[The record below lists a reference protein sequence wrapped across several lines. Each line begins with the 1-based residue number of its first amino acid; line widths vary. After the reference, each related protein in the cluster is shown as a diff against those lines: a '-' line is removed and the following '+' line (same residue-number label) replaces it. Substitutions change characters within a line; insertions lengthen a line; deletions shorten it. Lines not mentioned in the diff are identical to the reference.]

1 LHGKFYTLHTSE
13 QGRLMRNPIE
23 SLARSSRR
31 TLLGALTVLAA
42 AFHAGPAGADPTLT
56 YSTYLGG
63 SLGEVGFAVAAKGGK
78 TFIAGITFIGGPTIY
93 DQDTEAFVTALGPTG
108 IPLYS
113 TAVWWGSYDEPIR
126 VLAIDV
132 GPDGSAYVAIEGH
145 YRGTADSFLLIQRLK
160 PSGEIDHWSA
170 GTGGRLSPQA
180 MTVDSQG
187 NVYVTGYD
195 QREYLNPYPG
205 QSSYANEAFV
215 WKISTDGSP
224 SYWTGIDGSGTDFGR
239 DVAVDAAGNAYVLGD
254 SDSTDLPKPI
264 LQPSPGDGS
273 NPFVTKVSPS
283 GSILWTTY
291 LGGSHFDQGEKIRVA
306 ADGSLVVVGMTW
318 SPDFPTLNAIQPA
331 LRGPQ
336 DLFLVRLKPW
346 GPRISSTYL
355 GGSGGENV
363 THMAFE
369 GSNIVL
375 FVSSP
380 GTDSPLREPLDPACG
395 DGSFVAK
402 LDASASRV
410 LDAACPGVPNVFG
423 MAADSTGVSL
433 TGWASSGLPVVNA
446 WQPSPGGGSDVFAMK
461 LVLNNTPDCSAATAS
476 SGTLWPADGRFVSV
490 SIRGLTDP
498 DGDRLTTSLTSINQD
513 EWLTRA
519 GTADATGIG
528 ASVARLR
535 ASRLDGGNGRVYHL
549 GFTATDPRGGVCT
562 GTVKVCVP
570 LVQGGTC
577 VDGGARV
584 DSTRMN

>member
-1 LHGKFYTLHTSE
+1 
-13 QGRLMRNPIE
+13 MRNTIE

-31 TLLGALTVLAA
+31 ALLGVLTFLAA
-42 AFHAGPAGADPTLT
+42 ALPAVPAGADPTLA

-63 SLGEVGFAVAAKGGK
+63 SLHELGFAVAAQGGN
-78 TFIAGITFIGGPTIY
+78 TWIAGTAHWDET
-93 DQDTEAFVTALGPTG
+93 TEVFVTALGPSG

-113 TAVWWGSYDEPIR
+113 NAVWSGNYNDEIVE

-132 GPDGSAYVAIEGH
+132 GPDGSAYVAMEIH
-145 YRGTADSFLLIQRLK
+145 YRGSAESAIYVAKLK
-160 PSGEIDHWSA
+160 PTGEADRWSAFAYGRVSGE
-170 GTGGRLSPQA
+170 A

-187 NVYVTGYD
+187 NVYVTGHN
-195 QREYLNPYPG
+195 RSENPFPG
-205 QSSYANEAFV
+205 PGESSYADEAFA
-215 WKISTDGSP
+215 WKTNADGSTG
-224 SYWTGIDGSGTDFGR
+224 YWTGIDGSASDYGR
-239 DVAVDAAGNAYVLGD
+239 DIAVDAAGNAYVLGN

-264 LQPSPGDGS
+264 IQPSPGDWL
-273 NPFVTKVSPS
+273 NPFVTKVGPT

-291 LGGSHFDQGEKIRVA
+291 LGGSRFDEGKKIQVA
-306 ADGSLVVVGMTW
+306 ADGSLVVVGTTG
-318 SPDFPTLNAIQPA
+318 SPDFPTLNAVQPG

-355 GGSGGENV
+355 GGSGEEEV
-363 THMAFE
+363 THMALE
-369 GSNIVL
+369 GSNIIL
-375 FVSSP
+375 FVSSQ

-395 DGSFVAK
+395 NVSFVAK

-410 LDAACPGVPNVFG
+410 LDAACLGVPNVFG
-423 MAADSTGVSL
+423 MAADSSGISL
-433 TGWASSGLPVVNA
+433 TGWVTAGLPVVNA
-446 WQPSPGGGSDVFAMK
+446 WQPSPGGGSDAFAMK
-461 LVLNNTPDCSAATAS
+461 LVLNNVPDCSAATAS
-476 SGTLWPADGRFVSV
+476 PGTLWPADGRFVSV
-490 SIRGLTDP
+490 SIPGLTDP
-498 DGDRLTTSLTSINQD
+498 DGERITTALTSIYQD

-528 ASVARLR
+528 AYVARLR

-549 GFTATDPRGGVCT
+549 GFTATDPRGGACT

-584 DSTRMN
+584 DSTRIN